1 MDEQKWIKSILAG
14 DTKSFSCLVV
24 KYQQMAF
31 TIAFRILE
39 NREEA
44 EDVVQDAFVKM
55 YRALPSFHFCS
66 SINPVYCSFS
76 FSNILRTMKK

>member
-31 TIAFRILE
+31 T
-39 NREEA
+39 
-44 EDVVQDAFVKM
+44 V
-55 YRALPSFHFCS
+55 SFTDKT
-66 SINPVYCSFS
+66 NVPERR
-76 FSNILRTMKK
+76 LQE